1 LQILVQKLLM
11 SLGILLLLDNGTN
24 RSRSFAM
31 ATLLA
36 QLSWRFVVNYYTSNK
51 IHIYTSL
58 CVSIARVNYIL
69 SKLGGADRMILT
81 KRPGT
86 DDDVSDADAEDTI
99 LLKTASLIWNAK
111 K

>member
-24 RSRSFAM
+24 RSRSLAM